1 MDTILSIFTI
11 NTDNLPANFQEI
23 IKHEQEMLA
32 QWKSEGLVEH
42 LFLRP
47 TKNGAVIIFK
57 NIDENKVKEL
67 MESLPLYPFMKSIE
81 YFPLLKQF

>member
-32 QWKSEGLVEH
+32 QWKSKGLVEH

-47 TKNGAVIIFK
+47 TKNGAVIVFK

-67 MESLPLYPFMKSIE
+67 MESLPLYQFMKSIE